1 MAVDNVDD
9 DEEVQDRCQ
18 DDEEVK
24 EDAKVKNTKVNK
36 LKPNQKKSYNAYR
49 DMGFDPELA
58 LTAASMDLE
67 VEEAIEFFTG
77 TDEFRL
83 QKCQAHEAARK
94 FHHEAQLSG
103 RKRSR

>member
-67 VEEAIEFFTG
+67 AVWKSRSANILVIQIVFDYFSLII
-77 TDEFRL
+77 FLRARL
-83 QKCQAHEAARK
+83 
-94 FHHEAQLSG
+94 
-103 RKRSR
+103 

>member
-67 VEEAIEFFTG
+67 VEEAIEFITG

-83 QKCQAHEAARK
+83 QKCQAHDAAMK